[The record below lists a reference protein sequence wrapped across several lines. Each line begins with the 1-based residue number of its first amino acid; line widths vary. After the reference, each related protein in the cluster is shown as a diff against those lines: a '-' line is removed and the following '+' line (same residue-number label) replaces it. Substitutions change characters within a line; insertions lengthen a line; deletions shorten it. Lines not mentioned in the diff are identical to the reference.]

1 MTIVWIIASLFI
13 FLGIAIVFGIN
24 SQKRQEKQ
32 AALLQQIR
40 RLNNQ
45 LNDIQQSISV
55 LLQYDNHL
63 STQTAVLAF
72 YKQRINH
79 LNTLDPDSKSVKDQQ
94 NEYIKFQKF
103 IKQNGE
109 KEEQTLR
116 NEQETTLVRKH
127 LSHII
132 KMISASTQL
141 GLLTPEIAEEYNS
154 RLKIKLLSMAV
165 KLDQTLAKDCAKK
178 GDFVT
183 GTNHLKHAKTL
194 IINFEIVFD
203 QKKDMIKELNEL
215 NTLLFKQEKPQ
226 NDEDATLLEQQLD
239 EQKPEVDSMGF
250 PCDGNDIKK
259 KF

>member
-1 MTIVWIIASLFI
+1 MTIVWIIALLFI
-13 FLGIAIVFGIN
+13 FLCVAIVFGIN

-45 LNDIQQSISV
+45 LNDIQQSITV
-55 LLQYDNHL
+55 LLQYDNNL
-63 STQTAVLAF
+63 PTQTAVLAF
-72 YKQRINH
+72 YKERINH
-79 LNTLDPDSKSVKDQQ
+79 LNTLAPNSNNVKDQQ

-103 IKQNGE
+103 IKQDNDNA
-109 KEEQTLR
+109 EQIPR
-116 NEQETTLVRKH
+116 NEQETALVRKH

-132 KMISASTQL
+132 KMLSASAQI

-154 RLKIKLLSMAV
+154 RLKIKLLSMDV
-165 KLDQTLAKDCAKK
+165 KLDQILAKDCAKK
-178 GDFVT
+178 GDFIN
-183 GTNHLKHAKTL
+183 GSNYLKHAKTL

-215 NTLLFKQEKPQ
+215 NTLLFKQEKTQP
-226 NDEDATLLEQQLD
+226 DDDATLLEQQLD

-250 PCDGNDIKK
+250 PCDGNEIKK